1 MKKIKPNFKELNK
14 HAIEGTLPDDLN
26 PLFIFSFTDN
36 QLLCDIANGKIDC
49 VSLAKRTLKDN
60 QLLCDIVNGKID
72 CVSFAKR
79 TLKDRGYNEKNEFVG
94 FNFN

>member
-49 VSLAKRTLKDN
+49 VSLAKRTLKD
-60 QLLCDIVNGKID
+60 
-72 CVSFAKR
+72 
-79 TLKDRGYNEKNEFVG
+79 RGYNEKNEFVG

>member
-26 PLFIFSFTDN
+26 PLFIFSFTD
-36 QLLCDIANGKIDC
+36 K
-49 VSLAKRTLKDN
+49 